1 MLIYSSRPAIQQKL
15 SEGRALRSQAWIG
28 LLRAMT
34 KAFKPQR
41 AERHQPGDLPPSS
54 AVPA

>member
-28 LLRAMT
+28 LLRAMI

-41 AERHQPGDLPPSS
+41 AERHQPGDMPPSS